1 MRPTYE
7 TEEHLAVEADIKNII
22 EEKWKCEAI
31 KLGRAYSLDYA
42 LVRDGKKVEAFAEIK
57 ERKITW
63 TRMVHHG
70 GFLISLNKWRMAKEF
85 CDLSGLPFI
94 IIVRA
99 DGDLRYAKITDFKM
113 DNVVWQ
119 GRKDRG
125 DPADMEPHAVIPI
138 DLFKRIS
145 T

>member
-7 TEEHLAVEADIKNII
+7 TDEHLAVEEDIKRII
-22 EEKWKCEAI
+22 EEKWKCEAV
-31 KLGRAYSLDYA
+31 KLGKAYSLDYA
-42 LVRDGKKVEAFAEIK
+42 LVRDGRTVEAFAEIK
-57 ERKITW
+57 NRKISWAKMAPSGTFW
-63 TRMVHHG
+63 
-70 GFLISLNKWRMAKEF
+70 ISLNKWRMAKEF
-85 CDLSGLPFI
+85 CELSGLPFF

-113 DNVVWQ
+113 ENVIWA

-145 T
+145 V